1 MVLDPRR
8 ADNSGNVAMFTRLL
22 LCLATTTLLLAAVE
36 KDPWGQDIPIH
47 PWFGASWPMRHRI
60 CADYQAGIAC
70 LVPYGLLPRDQAVP
84 SYSRMRPKTTWVD
97 DGRSI
102 DGRKAVKELTLME
115 WETEP
120 AVRLLSEAAPA
131 GPADMAAIGDRLAG
145 AALTWKPYDYY
156 ANPDKRPFAAKEFA
170 PDGIVAQLG
179 EAKGR
184 RALVLHH
191 QDRCSVVVLSGELAA
206 KAELLDQVQVM
217 SRDRK
222 GVASTWAEVQGAK
235 GVCLGA
241 DRLPLTAKAKAARPP
256 IAWKEGYSIETRH
269 YQVTGN
275 IPPGQ
280 LAKRARDLE
289 ALYAAYSTFFE
300 TEDDAP
306 LKFEVHICDTWKAF
320 QELSTACDRPL
331 QVENGSV
338 LGGFFVPMCQSLWI
352 YEESGQLGGP
362 SMAIEHVMSHECSHQ
377 FLHMA
382 CNGSDNVPTWIN
394 EGVAVY
400 FENGVLAAGKYQHRF
415 PVDRIKRLAS
425 IYRERR
431 TTLQPMGIYLDHH
444 GSIGA
449 DLYGEVFAM
458 VHFWAFGQPGG
469 RQRFH
474 AFWKA
479 LRTGEDGLEAF
490 NRIFMADMVK
500 VAGSRQVALENWRK
514 ALTAYVLGELS
525 KIR

>member
-1 MVLDPRR
+1 MTMRILICLV
-8 ADNSGNVAMFTRLL
+8 MTLL
-22 LCLATTTLLLAAVE
+22 SLLAAE
-36 KDPWGQDIPIH
+36 KDPWGKDIPIH
-47 PWFGASWPMRHRI
+47 PWFGSNWPMRARI
-60 CADYQAGIAC
+60 CADYDAGISC
-70 LVPYGLLPRDQAVP
+70 LVPYSLLPRDQAIA
-84 SYSRMRPKTTWVD
+84 SYSRVRPKTTWVD
-97 DGRSI
+97 DGRTS
-102 DGRKAVKELTLME
+102 DGRNRVKERTVLE
-115 WETEP
+115 WEEP
-120 AVRLLSEAAPA
+120 ALRLLSEAAPA
-131 GPADMAAIGDRLAG
+131 APVDLAAIGNRLAG
-145 AALTWKPYDYY
+145 ATLEWKPYDYY
-156 ANPDKRPFAAKEFA
+156 AVTGKRPFAAKEFA
-170 PDGIVAQLG
+170 PAGIVAQLG
-179 EAKGR
+179 EGTNR

-191 QDRCSVVVLSGELAA
+191 QDHCSVVVLTGELAA
-206 KAELLDQVQVM
+206 QADLLDQVQVM
-217 SRDRK
+217 ARDRK
-222 GVASTWAEVQGAK
+222 GVATTWAESQGAK

-241 DRLPLTAKAKAARPP
+241 DRMLLSAKAKAVKPP
-256 IAWKEGYSIETRH
+256 IAWKAGYGIETRH

-275 IPPGQ
+275 IPPAQ

-289 ALYAAYSTFFE
+289 ALYAAYQTFFQ
-300 TEDDAP
+300 TDTDPP

-320 QELSTACDRPL
+320 QELSAACDRPL
-331 QVENGSV
+331 EVENGSV

-394 EGVAVY
+394 EGIAVY

-415 PVDRIKRLAS
+415 PIERIKRLAS
-425 IYRERR
+425 NYRERR
-431 TTLQPMGIYLDHH
+431 ATLQPMNVYLDHH
-444 GSIGA
+444 GGIGA

-458 VHFWAFGQPGG
+458 VHFWAFGHPGG

-474 AFWKA
+474 AYWKA

-500 VAGSRQVALENWRK
+500 VAGSRQVALDNWRK
-514 ALTAYVLGELS
+514 ALMTYVLNDLS